1 MTEAR
6 HTTILIPGWMNDHT
20 AERLDRTYRVL
31 RIDSADAA
39 LLPAGEVAKIRGIAS
54 AGRIDSR
61 FIDALPALEIIAH
74 YGVGYDAVDS
84 RHAAA
89 RGVVVTNTPDVL
101 TEEVADTALGLLI
114 NTVRELPKAEA
125 FVRAG
130 KWVGDDEYPPSRLT
144 LRERKVGIFGLGR
157 IGLAVARRVEAFGLP
172 VSYHNRSRVEGVSY
186 AYHASLLE
194 LAEAVDTLISVAP
207 GTPATDKAVN
217 RDVLTALGSE
227 GVFINIGRGSTVDEE
242 ALIAALVDGTIAAAG
257 LDVFASEPD
266 VPQALLDLPNVC
278 VLPHLGAASVHTR
291 RAMGN
296 LVADNLDQWFRA
308 GAAKTPVPECVAVA
322 GRG

>member
-1 MTEAR
+1 MAETER
-6 HTTILIPGWMNDHT
+6 TTILIPGWMYDHT

-31 RIDSADAA
+31 RMGSGDVA
-39 LLPAGEVAKIRGIAS
+39 LLPAGEAGNIRGIAS
-54 AGRIDSR
+54 AGRIDR
-61 FIDALPALEIIAH
+61 RLIDALPALEIIAH

-84 RHAAA
+84 RHAASK
-89 RGVVVTNTPDVL
+89 GVVVTNTPDVL

-114 NTVRELPKAEA
+114 NTVRELPQAEA
-125 FVRAG
+125 FVRDG

-144 LRERKVGIFGLGR
+144 LRERKVGIFGMGR

-186 AYHASLLE
+186 TYHASLLE

-207 GTPATDKAVN
+207 GTPATHKAVN
-217 RDVLTALGSE
+217 REVLKTLGPD

-242 ALIAALVDGTIAAAG
+242 ALIAALADGTIAAAG
-257 LDVFASEPD
+257 LDVFANEPD
-266 VPQALLDLPNVC
+266 VPRALLDLPNVS

-296 LVADNLDQWFRA
+296 LVADNLDEWFRT
-308 GAAKTPVPECVAVA
+308 GAAKTPVPECARVV
-322 GRG
+322 RRK